1 MAGQQAPEDVVLYG
15 TRDADEKGRVLRAGA
30 LSVEFDNGQLRY
42 VRHGDSEG
50 MRAVAFIVRDEVWG
64 TYTPEITGLEI
75 DEGPKGFR
83 IRYEGRCADGAVA
96 YHADI
101 SGSERELVF
110 AAHVSVARDFRTN
123 RTGFVILHPLEGCA
137 GCAVDVEH
145 VDGRRE
151 RAAFPGRISAY
162 QPFFSVRALRHEFA
176 PGSFV
181 TTRLEGDTFEMEDQ
195 RNWSDASFK
204 TYVRPI
210 GLPWPYALKGGEQ
223 FDQRVVLAIEGRPA
237 ASAVA
242 RASTVGEVVITIGG
256 SAGRMPQIG
265 VEIPAREAAPSRD
278 TLALLQALGP
288 RLIVGELLR
297 QQGHGRA
304 EIAAYRDIAAACKA
318 ELTLEASLAG
328 KTEPQQEA
336 RALAEECVAAGAKI
350 DALTLWSAPDLKGV
364 LPGSPW
370 PVQPPLEAIRW
381 AALMAFPQARIGGGA
396 HGFFTE
402 LNRRRP
408 LVHFLDYVSFTT
420 TPIVHAADDRSV
432 METLETLPF
441 IIDSATAIAAGKPWR
456 VGPSGIGCRDNPYG
470 AGPTPNPHNGRVCM
484 ADMDPRQRGLF
495 GAAWTVG
502 YLAAF
507 ASSAAEAIILGAAT
521 GPRGAIHR
529 RLDQTLP
536 WFDEGGD
543 RRVYPLFHVIAAA
556 ASASG
561 AEVLAAKS
569 SSPRRVTVL
578 GWRDGTG
585 RRLLVA
591 NLTPEA
597 QRAQLSGIATGR
609 AQYHV
614 LDASQF
620 AAATA
625 GPEWAKRSA
634 APLGSDR
641 LELSPYAVAFVTL
654 GGA

>member
-1 MAGQQAPEDVVLYG
+1 MAKHQAPENVVLYG

-30 LSVEFDNGQLRY
+30 LSVEFENGQLRY
-42 VRHGDSEG
+42 VRHGGSEV

-75 DEGPKGFR
+75 DEKQDGFR

-101 SGSERELVF
+101 SGTERELVF
-110 AAHVSVARDFRTN
+110 AARISIARDFRTN

-145 VDGRRE
+145 VDRRKE
-151 RAAFPGRISAY
+151 RAGFPSRISAY
-162 QPFFSVRALRHEFA
+162 QPFFAVRALRHEFA

-181 TTRLEGDTFEMEDQ
+181 TARLEGDTFEMEDQ

-210 GLPWPYALKGGEQ
+210 GLPWPYELKAGEQ
-223 FDQRVVLAIEGRPA
+223 LEQRVSLAIEARPA
-237 ASAVA
+237 APPRTAA
-242 RASTVGEVVITIGG
+242 AGEVVITIGG
-256 SAGRMPQIG
+256 GTGRMPAIG
-265 VEIPAREAAPSRD
+265 VEISAGEAAPSRD

-288 RLIVGELLR
+288 RLIVGEVLR
-297 QQGHGRA
+297 QQGHGRT
-304 EIAAYRDIAAACKA
+304 EIAAYHDIAAACNA

-328 KTEPQQEA
+328 KADPQQEA
-336 RALAEECVAAGAKI
+336 REFAEECAAAGAKI
-350 DALTLWSAPDLKGV
+350 DALTLWAAPDLKGV
-364 LPGSPW
+364 LPGSAW

-381 AALMAFPQARIGGGA
+381 AALMAFPHARIGGGA

-408 LVHFLDYVSFTT
+408 LAHFLDYISFTT

-441 IIDSATAIAAGKPWR
+441 VIDSAAAIAAGKAWR
-456 VGPSGIGCRDNPYG
+456 VGPSSIGSRDNPYG
-470 AGPTPNPHNGRVCM
+470 AGPTPNADNRRVCM

-502 YLAAF
+502 YLSAF
-507 ASSAAEAIILGAAT
+507 ASSGAEAIVLGTAT

-529 RLDQTLP
+529 RLDQPLP
-536 WFDEGGD
+536 WFDESGG
-543 RRVYPLFHVIAAA
+543 RRVYPLFHVVAAA
-556 ASASG
+556 AGASG
-561 AEVLAAKS
+561 AEVLAARS
-569 SSPRRVTVL
+569 SAPRRIATFA
-578 GWRDGTG
+578 WRDRAGQ
-585 RRLLVA
+585 RLLVA
-591 NLTPEA
+591 NLTPET
-597 QRAQLSGIATGR
+597 QRAQLSGIATAG
-609 AQYHV
+609 AQCCL
-614 LDASQF
+614 LDAAQF

-625 GPEWAKRSA
+625 DPDWAKRSA
-634 APLGSDR
+634 TPLGGER

-654 GGA
+654 GAA